1 MKRHSRKGIN
11 TKKIGSFL
19 ALLSFT
25 AYMPVSCTAAF
36 ADIAADTL
44 PDLRGKVNGDVRTDA
59 NQHRMDVTVQGGKG
73 TVGQFDWNSFNVG
86 KDAHVN
92 FEFSANNQ
100 TALNRVLGGRMSEI
114 YGKLTESSANGCA
127 ACVNTSK
134 VILINPAG
142 IMFGNG
148 SSVNLNSFTASTYDI
163 KGVKDIKDLSTDA
176 LNKYA
181 GTGGTTGDLFN
192 LAGYN
197 KSVEFVPNDNFVDG
211 NGQIIANPDE
221 NSRLASIVADGAK
234 IDANK
239 TIAFVG
245 NKIDIKGN
253 SKLTTTYSSTPNA
266 SNATQTRSNVKLV
279 TGDGVNFYY
288 TSAGNIDNTKSKY
301 ATSQPQ
307 GGHKAT
313 KENYGISIDNSE
325 IRTGNFL
332 ARNDVEATN
341 SEVKVSN
348 SKIYSKKLLGTKT
361 GGYTAE
367 QTGTNG
373 SLSIYSNGTVD
384 ISNSDIQTT
393 NDSTKDNKVTTG
405 NMGYGN
411 MAIQGKKGVNIKNS
425 QLRTANS
432 SLNKQGDINAGN
444 ITIASQGN
452 INLTKDAP
460 TDSPYYNNTGIV
472 SAGDLTI
479 QAGGDIKVDGYDKLQ
494 AQGVAINGSKTDYLS
509 RTANITGR
517 NVTLNKTT
525 VAANDINI
533 NADTDLKTKNA
544 NLVAPNNLKLR
555 AANTTLDASLLHY
568 KDLSLYDE
576 KSDKLSNLTVKNDT
590 TFYDVDNS
598 SLTLKTNGNIVL
610 DNEKL
615 QRKAYGSNTKTNQD
629 SINVES
635 TKGHVTIQ
643 NKSDIQAEKGIKITA
658 GKEKSDSIYINDNS
672 KLTAKNGGV
681 DIDAA
686 NSVQISDA
694 TITSNNGDTN
704 IKAEKG
710 KVTAKN
716 SNVVAKNGNLNIE
729 QAISMD
735 INEDFNGSTLA
746 TSKKLTLNAASG
758 IKGKDFVESEGKID
772 GIDKKLIKQKS
783 DTSNTTLIY
792 DGANL
797 TTKTTI
803 DLTNMGNIT
812 NVAFDA
818 GNSINVQGKSDMK
831 LKNVSSKA
839 GTSAKFAAAGKLT
852 TNGFDI
858 LGGNRTTLEGKSVKT
873 DGEST
878 INAHSHKLAVNSTG
892 EVNIGVTG
900 VDNKNAGLEIN
911 ADVNTSQ
918 NQNAL
923 TGRKVTVRAKD
934 GKLAISKIKAD
945 TLNLTADKILAA
957 NTTIDSSK
965 DNVDGLDKAGVK
977 YDSKAYIEIKTDGG
991 FNLDATTDYNAG
1003 NKDMYTGGN
1012 YGTTTSSSTA
1022 AVGDKYTKEEKDVK
1036 TDVTKN
1042 SEKVD
1047 SKTTEGKVLS
1057 RHEESRT
1064 PSGEP
1069 KVTTSREE
1077 NVTDENGN
1085 KGYRDTTTTTQ
1096 EYDVTDKVTYETTTE
1111 DTYRDT
1117 ETTKTTTTTTTNTYQ
1132 DYETTKDTRDKQHV
1146 GTLNKEEKD
1155 AFVLVYGKN
1164 TQEKT
1169 KETKLVDTNVS
1180 KTVDTKTVD
1189 KGTRTETTKGQITK
1203 TEKRKDTVTTSK
1215 SVFCE
1220 YEDTLTP
1227 DIGEDVSSR
1236 VKIPRHAEGISN
1248 VAPVQNDLAD
1258 TSSTVVAAA
1267 ARLQLDEDSE
1277 QDDEDFE
1284 E

>member
-36 ADIAADTL
+36 ADIAAGTL
-44 PDLRGKVNGDVRTDA
+44 PELRDKVNGDVRTNDS
-59 NQHRMDVTVQGGKG
+59 QHRMDVTVQGGKG

-114 YGKLTESSANGCA
+114 YGKLTESSANDCA

-163 KGVKDIKDLSTDA
+163 KGVKDINKLTDIEKQA
-176 LNKYA
+176 YA
-181 GTGGTTGDLFN
+181 GNGGETGDLFN

-211 NGQIIANPDE
+211 NGVIVANPDA

-234 IDANK
+234 INANK

-288 TSAGNIDNTKSKY
+288 TSAGNIDNTNSKY
-301 ATSQPQ
+301 GTSQPKE
-307 GGHKAT
+307 GHRAT

-332 ARNDVEATN
+332 ARNDVDAAN
-341 SEVKVSN
+341 SEVKISN
-348 SKIYSKKLLGTKT
+348 SKIYSKKLLGTNT
-361 GGYTAE
+361 GNYTAE

-373 SLSIYSNGTVD
+373 GLSIYSNGTVD
-384 ISNSDIQTT
+384 ISDSDIQTT
-393 NDSTKDNKVTTG
+393 NDSKNNKVTTG

-411 MAIQGKKGVNIKNS
+411 MSVQGKRGVNIKNS

-432 SLNKQGDINAGN
+432 SLNKQGNINAGN
-444 ITIASQGN
+444 ITIVSQGD
-452 INLTKDAP
+452 INMTKDAP
-460 TDSPYYNNTGIV
+460 TNSPYYNNTGIV

-479 QAGGDIKVDGYDKLQ
+479 QAGGDVNVNGYDKLQ
-494 AQGVAINGSKTDYLS
+494 AQGVAINGSKTDYLN
-509 RTANITGR
+509 RTANITGK
-517 NVTLNKTT
+517 NVNLNNTT

-533 NADTDLKTKNA
+533 NADKNLNVKKTSV
-544 NLVAPNNLKLR
+544 VAPNNVKLR
-555 AANTTLDASLLHY
+555 AENTTLDASLLHY

-576 KSDKLSNLTVKNDT
+576 NSDKLNNLTVKNDT
-590 TFYDVDNS
+590 TFYDADSN

-615 QRKAYGSNTKTNQD
+615 QRKAYGSDTKTNQD

-658 GKEKSDSIYINDNS
+658 GKEKLNSIYISGGS

-681 DIDAA
+681 DIDATDF
-686 NSVQISDA
+686 VQISNA
-694 TITSNNGDTN
+694 AITSNNGDTN

-746 TSKKLTLNAASG
+746 TSDKLTLNAASG
-758 IKGKDFVESEGKID
+758 IKGKDFVEGQGSID
-772 GIDKKLIKQKS
+772 GVNKSLIKQRS
-783 DTSNTTLIY
+783 DNSNTTLIY
-792 DGANL
+792 DDANL

-852 TNGFDI
+852 TDGFDI
-858 LGGNRTTLEGKSVKT
+858 LGGNRTTLEGTSVKT
-873 DGEST
+873 DGDST

-911 ADVNTSQ
+911 ADVNTSK

-923 TGRKVTVRAKD
+923 AGRKVTVRAKD

-957 NTTIDSSK
+957 KTTINSSM
-965 DNVDGLDKAGVK
+965 DNVDGLDKANVD

-1022 AVGDKYTKEEKDVK
+1022 AVGDRYTKEEKDVK

-1047 SKTTEGKVLS
+1047 SKTTQGKELS

-1077 NVTDENGN
+1077 NVTDENGRR
-1085 KGYRDTTTTTQ
+1085 GYRDTTTTTQ
-1096 EYDVTDKVTYETTTE
+1096 EYEVTDKVTYETTTE

-1117 ETTKTTTTTTTNTYQ
+1117 ETTKTTTTTTTKTYQ

-1164 TQEKT
+1164 TQEKA
-1169 KETKLVDTNVS
+1169 KESKLVDTNVS
-1180 KTVDTKTVD
+1180 TAVDTKTVD

>member
-44 PDLRGKVNGDVRTDA
+44 PNLKGAVNGHTST
-59 NQHRMDVTVQGGKG
+59 NGSRMDVTVDGGKG
-73 TVGQFDWNSFNVG
+73 TVGQFDWNSFDVG
-86 KDAHVN
+86 KNAHVN

-163 KGVKDIKDLSTDA
+163 KNVKNIEDLTTDA
-176 LNKYA
+176 LKNQYA
-181 GTGGTTGDLFN
+181 GTGGETGDLFG

-197 KSVEFVPNDNFVDG
+197 KSVEFVPNDNFVNG
-211 NGQIIANPDE
+211 NGVIVANPDA
-221 NSRLASIVADGAK
+221 NSRLASIVAEGAD
-234 IDANK
+234 IYANK

-245 NKIDIKGN
+245 NKIDIKGG
-253 SKLTTTYSSTPNA
+253 SKLTTTYDSTPNA
-266 SNATQTRSNVKLV
+266 SNKTQTRSNVKLV

-288 TSAGNIDNTKSKY
+288 TSAGNIDNTNSKY
-301 ATSQPQ
+301 GTSQPKD
-307 GGHKAT
+307 GHRAT
-313 KENYGISIDNSE
+313 KENYGISVDNSE

-332 ARNDVEATN
+332 ARNDVDAAN

-348 SKIYSKKLLGTKT
+348 SKIYSKKLLGTNT
-361 GGYTAE
+361 GKYTAE

-393 NDSTKDNKVTTG
+393 NDMKDDKVTTG

-411 MAIQGKKGVNIKNS
+411 MAIQGKRGVNIKNS

-432 SLNKQGDINAGN
+432 SLNKQGNINAGN

-452 INLTKDAP
+452 INMTKDAP
-460 TDSPYYNNTGIV
+460 TNSPYYNNTGIV

-479 QAGGDIKVDGYDKLQ
+479 QAGGDVNVNGYDKLQ
-494 AQGVAINGSKTDYLS
+494 AQGVAINGSTKDYLN
-509 RTANITGR
+509 RTANITGK
-517 NVTLNKTT
+517 NVNLNNTT

-533 NADTDLKTKNA
+533 NADKDLKTKNA

-555 AANTTLDASLLHY
+555 AENTTLDASLLHY

-576 KSDKLSNLTVKNDT
+576 NSDKLSNLTVRNNT
-590 TFYDVDNS
+590 TFYDIDSN

-615 QRKAYGSNTKTNQD
+615 QRQAYGNSSKTNHD

-643 NKSDIQAEKGIKITA
+643 NKSDIQAENGSIKITA
-658 GKEKSDSIYINDNS
+658 GKEQLNSIYINGDS

-681 DIDAA
+681 DIDATDF
-686 NSVQISDA
+686 VQISDA

-710 KVTAKN
+710 KVTAKK

-746 TSKKLTLNAASG
+746 TSKKLTLNASSG
-758 IKGKDFVESEGKID
+758 IKGKDFVEGQGSID
-772 GIDKKLIKQKS
+772 GVNKSLIKQRS
-783 DTSNTTLIY
+783 DNSNTTLIY
-792 DGANL
+792 DDANL

-803 DLTNMGNIT
+803 DLTNMGDIT

-818 GNSINVQGKSDMK
+818 GNSINVQGNSDMK

-852 TNGFDI
+852 TDKFDI
-858 LGGNRTTLEGKSVKT
+858 LGGNRTTLEGSSVKT
-873 DGEST
+873 IGDST
-878 INAHSHKLAVNSTG
+878 INANGNKLAVNSTG
-892 EVNIGVTG
+892 EVDIGVTG
-900 VDNKNAGLEIN
+900 VNNKNAGLEVN

-934 GKLAISKIKAD
+934 GTLAISKIKAD
-945 TLNLTADKILAA
+945 TLNLTADNILAA
-957 NTTIDSSK
+957 KTTINSSK
-965 DNVDGLDKAGVK
+965 DNVDGLDKANVD

-1022 AVGDKYTKEEKDVK
+1022 EVGDRYTKEEKDVK

-1047 SKTTEGKVLS
+1047 SKTTQGKELS

-1111 DTYRDT
+1111 DTYKDT